1 MPAFLEDIFERYS
14 IIWETFK
21 PAVYF
26 YLNANWLIKIV
37 FIIVIICAAVLII
50 KLIKKGKIIH
60 TEHLTESLKY
70 DKKAKSFGIY
80 SDKNDHVDAEVSL
93 IEEIINFVAEGR
105 EKNKSC
111 LRIIINFKFFRQ
123 VPWWII
129 QVCGRRLPATLRVA
143 MAGGDHPQGDNF

>member
-111 LRIIINFKFFRQ
+111 LRIIIEALFIIFKKILWVIIPICALFTYLYLIIEIVNFVMKER
-123 VPWWII
+123 
-129 QVCGRRLPATLRVA
+129 
-143 MAGGDHPQGDNF
+143 

>member
-111 LRIIINFKFFRQ
+111 LRIIFNFKFFRQ
-123 VPWWII
+123 VPW
-129 QVCGRRLPATLRVA
+129 
-143 MAGGDHPQGDNF
+143 